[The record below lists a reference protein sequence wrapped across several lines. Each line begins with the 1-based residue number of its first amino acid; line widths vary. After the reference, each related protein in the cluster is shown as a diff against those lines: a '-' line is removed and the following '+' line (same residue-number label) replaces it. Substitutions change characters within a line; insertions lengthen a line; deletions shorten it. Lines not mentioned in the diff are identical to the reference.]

1 VHCGLGSIWALLFL
15 FRDIPRISTAF
26 ISGSTGEMTR
36 IGVVVSALL
45 LFAVA
50 SVAAEEQY
58 TTSDF
63 STTSDVS
70 RMEFQT
76 CSG

>member
-1 VHCGLGSIWALLFL
+1 MHCGLGSIWAFV
-15 FRDIPRISTAF
+15 ISVSCHAVDL

-70 RMEFQT
+70 RMEFQS

>member
-1 VHCGLGSIWALLFL
+1 
-15 FRDIPRISTAF
+15 
-26 ISGSTGEMTR
+26 MTR
-36 IGVVVSALL
+36 IGVFVSALL